1 MFTSHLI
8 ELTTLL
14 IGIILSIYILGKM
27 RIYTQSGRLFLSP
40 DEIDR
45 EQQNGLVEIGGLG
58 IFPILLIALSLSLGI
73 SSWLNY
79 YEIIDID
86 RPISGNRILQIFAGS
101 GLLYIVGLKSD
112 VNGTYSHTRFLAL
125 LAASA
130 LFPLAGLWIRDLQG
144 LFGIHA
150 ISPWVGIPLT
160 IVLSMYITSAISLL
174 DDIDGLGIGLT
185 TIMLGIFCGL
195 SLGFGFTL
203 GAVVTGAGL
212 SICLP
217 YTILKLYH
225 PTWKKTLVGFAGSYV
240 LGYIV
245 AYSALALLAPANIDM
260 PHGTLMI
267 VLGVMFVPMVDLLR
281 ALKARVQQGRSIQT
295 PDRNLIQ
302 HQLIRMG
309 FPESWIPLY
318 ILILIVSFA
327 TFNTIWVLREQDITL
342 LAIVDLIVWAILQAG
357 GQYLIR
363 HNENHD
369 WQIAYDRKVFE
380 TSKPIENF
388 EVSCTHTYLKR
399 GFDIVLSALLMVIFS
414 PIILVCYI
422 AIRLSDHGPAIYRQ
436 ERIGRGGKAF
446 WLYKFR
452 SMRVDAEKDGPA
464 LSHSAGEG
472 DDRITPI
479 GRFLRAHH
487 LDELPQL
494 WNVLRGDMSFVGYRP
509 ERKFYIDQIVEQDER
524 YTLLYQI
531 QPGVTSYATLYN
543 GYTDTMEKMLRR
555 LSYDLYYLEHRSVGF
570 DLRILW
576 ATFLS
581 ILFGKEF

>member
-1 MFTSHLI
+1 MITNHII
-8 ELTTLL
+8 ELSTLL
-14 IGIILSIYILGKM
+14 IGIVLSIYILDKM
-27 RIYTQSGRLFLSP
+27 RIYTQSGRFFLSP

-45 EQQNGLVEIGGLG
+45 EQKDGLVEIGGLG

-73 SSWLNY
+73 SSWLEY
-79 YEIIDID
+79 YEIIELEK
-86 RPISGNRILQIFAGS
+86 PITGNRILQIFAGS

-112 VNGTYSHTRFLAL
+112 INGTYSHTRFLAV

-130 LFPLAGLWIRDLQG
+130 MFPLAGLWIRDLQG

-160 IVLSMYITSAISLL
+160 IALSMYITSAISLL

-195 SLGFGFTL
+195 SLSVGFTL
-203 GAVVTGAGL
+203 GTVITGAGL
-212 SICLP
+212 GVCLP
-217 YTILKLYH
+217 YTILKLYL
-225 PTWKKTLVGFAGSYV
+225 PKWNKTLVGFAGSYV

-245 AYSALALLAPANIDM
+245 AYSALALLAPAHIDM
-260 PHGTLMI
+260 PNGTLMI

-281 ALKARVQQGRSIQT
+281 ALRDRVQQGRSVQT
-295 PDRNLIQ
+295 PDRNFIQ
-302 HQLIRMG
+302 HQLLRMG
-309 FPESWIPLY
+309 FPERWIPFY
-318 ILILIVSFA
+318 ILVLIVSFA
-327 TFNTIWVLREQDITL
+327 ALNTIWVLRGQDITL
-342 LAIVDLIVWAILQAG
+342 LAITDIIVWTVLQTI

-363 HNENHD
+363 HNENHE

-380 TSKPIENF
+380 TSKPIEEF
-388 EVSCTHTYLKR
+388 HVTCAHTFLKR
-399 GFDIVLSALLMVIFS
+399 GFDIILSAMLMLLFS
-414 PIILVCYI
+414 PLYLICAV
-422 AIRLSDHGPAIYRQ
+422 AIWCSDHGPAIYRQ
-436 ERIGRGGKAF
+436 QRIGKGGKEF

-452 SMRVDAEKDGPA
+452 SMRTDAEKDGPA

-472 DDRITPI
+472 DERITRV

-509 ERKFYIDQIVEQDER
+509 ERKYYIDQIIRQDER

-555 LSYDLYYLEHRSVGF
+555 LRYDLYYLEHRSVWF

-581 ILFGKEF
+581 ILFGKQF